1 MSPPASL
8 IATIADTA
16 RWVAWYRA
24 LESERP
30 DAHFHDPYARL
41 LAGQRGQDIVRSLP
55 WSTWFSWAVVVR
67 TCVFD
72 ELIRHLVE
80 QEGVDL
86 VLNLGAGFDTRP
98 YRLTLPTRP
107 RWIEVDLPAVLADK
121 EEKLAHIP
129 SVCALER
136 VKLDLTE
143 SEARNALFRCLNA
156 EARQVL
162 VITEGLLL
170 YLPSEQVSTLTRDLH
185 ALPQFRWWLT
195 DQIAPTVL
203 LVEQLIWN
211 SYLAAGNSRMQFAPT
226 EGEQFFAKHGWHI
239 VECRSA
245 LEEAARLQCEMPFGW
260 LFRWMVSFYPGVLQD
275 MYRHLITYLLLHHA

>member
-195 DQIAPTVL
+195 DHIAPTVL

-226 EGEQFFAKHGWHI
+226 EGEQFF
-239 VECRSA
+239 
-245 LEEAARLQCEMPFGW
+245 EAARLQCEMPFGW